1 MFAFLFNVAHVE
13 DEAGTTR
20 TVVVI
25 AANAVDAESAID
37 GLFPSDHNITPVD
50 ISALDNVAEQRGY
63 QAIGLTPT
71 GDPWP
76 DDSTE

>member
-1 MFAFLFNVAHVE
+1 MYAFMFTVAHVE

-25 AANAVDAESAID
+25 AANALDAEAAVIA
-37 GLFPSDHNITPVD
+37 LYPADHNITPVD
-50 ISALDNVAEQRGY
+50 ITAVTTAVEQRGY
-63 QAIGLTPT
+63 QATGETPT

-76 DDSTE
+76 GDSTE

>member
-1 MFAFLFNVAHVE
+1 MFAFLFQVTHVE

-20 TVVVI
+20 LVVVI
-25 AANAVDAESAID
+25 AANALDAEAAAD
-37 GLFPSDHNITPVD
+37 GLFPSDHNITAVD
-50 ISALDNVAEQRGY
+50 ITAVLAASEQRGY